1 MMRSEM
7 NEERLCPVL
16 ERFLEEQIVEV
27 LGAEED
33 EKELEEEIRLDLLVD
48 LTLRC
53 FEDRYEDP
61 LEYYETFLSVVGV
74 VPSKVMYSFFR
85 DLLRCIDLDELA
97 SYIDHEVREVKDLQ
111 EPFAERLAE
120 EMLERM

>member
-7 NEERLCPVL
+7 DEERLCPVL

-33 EKELEEEIRLDLLVD
+33 EKELDEEIRLDLLVD

-53 FEDRYEDP
+53 FEDRYDDP
-61 LEYYETFLSVVGV
+61 LEYYETFLSEA
-74 VPSKVMYSFFR
+74 SFLR
-85 DLLRCIDLDELA
+85 LLRF
-97 SYIDHEVREVKDLQ
+97 VPK
-111 EPFAERLAE
+111 
-120 EMLERM
+120 